1 MRGLELRIPPL
12 ALVLLAA
19 LLMWL
24 ISVLTS
30 SARLYLPGSGLAAT
44 AVAICGSLI
53 CLAGVAQFRR
63 SRTTVN
69 PMTPEASS
77 ALVTHGIYR
86 FTRNPMYLGFAII
99 LLGWMIFLE
108 NPLTLAV
115 VLAFVLYIN
124 RFQIEPEER
133 ALESTFGA
141 EFKAYKLK
149 TRRWI

>member
-12 ALVLLAA
+12 ALVIVAV
-19 LLMWL
+19 LLMWVV
-24 ISVLTS
+24 SAFTS
-30 SARLYLPGSGLAAT
+30 SARLYLPGSGVAAG
-44 AVAICGSLI
+44 AVALCGALI
-53 CLAGVAQFRR
+53 CAMGVVQFRR
-63 SRTTVN
+63 ARTTVN
-69 PMTPEASS
+69 PMTPGASS
-77 ALVTHGIYR
+77 ALVTHGVYR

-115 VLAFVLYIN
+115 GLAFVLYIN

-133 ALESTFGA
+133 ALERMFGA

-149 TRRWI
+149 VRRWF